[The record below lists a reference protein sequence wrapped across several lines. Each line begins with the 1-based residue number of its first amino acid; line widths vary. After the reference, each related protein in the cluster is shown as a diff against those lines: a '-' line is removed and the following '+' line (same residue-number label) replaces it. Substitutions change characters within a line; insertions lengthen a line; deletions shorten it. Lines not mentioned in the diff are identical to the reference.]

1 MKIKTCIICGLI
13 SIFLFLPN
21 NGADPEYTPIID
33 TEIPEKYKAPSPE
46 SIEIKFDQINQQPEQ
61 EEAKTIKEEKED
73 PEEKIEVNE
82 FTYEEAQLLMKI
94 AMAEAGNQGEEGM
107 WLVMSVIVNR
117 RNDDAFPD
125 SIHDVAYQKNCF
137 STVKSGKINDVGL
150 SEETHTALAR
160 IEKGEVEP
168 DIVGF
173 ENKNNK
179 SLERYFDYSFTYL
192 DHNFYTKK
200 K

>member
-21 NGADPEYTPIID
+21 NGAYPEEAPIID
-33 TEIPEKYKAPSPE
+33 TEIPEKYIAPSPE
-46 SIEIKFDQINQQPEQ
+46 SIEIKFDQINKQPEQ
-61 EEAKTIKEEKED
+61 EKAKIIEEEKED

-107 WLVMSVIVNR
+107 WLVISVIVNR

-150 SEETHTALAR
+150 SEEAHTALAR

-168 DIVGF
+168 DIIGF

-179 SLERYFDYSFTYL
+179 SLEKYFDYSFTYL

>member
-1 MKIKTCIICGLI
+1 MILKFG
-13 SIFLFLPN
+13 
-21 NGADPEYTPIID
+21 GADED
-33 TEIPEKYKAPSPE
+33 PEKYKAPSPE

-137 STVKSGKINDVGL
+137 STVKSGKINYVGL
-150 SEETHTALAR
+150 SEEAHTALAR

-168 DIVGF
+168 DIIGF